1 MVSVV
6 VGVEGE
12 VDAGGGGGS
21 ARVGIVV
28 VAYNA
33 AGTLARVLDRIPRDF
48 RSRVAEVFV
57 SDDSSTDSTYLVGL
71 GYKQVVDDL
80 PLSVVRN
87 PENLGYGGNQKVGY
101 RWAVEQGLDIVVLL
115 HGDGQY
121 APEFLP
127 QMVAPLEFGNADAVF
142 GSRMLERGAARKG
155 GMPFYKYV
163 GNRILTGVEN
173 KALGTSLS
181 EFHSGYRAYRVSS
194 LRRLDFESYSDDF
207 DFDTEIIIDMVDK
220 RMRIEEIPIPT
231 FYGDE
236 ICYVNGMRY
245 ARQVIQ
251 DVAAYRFR
259 NAIAVGAGDAV
270 GAERVAPGVEGV
282 VAPGGD
288 GDVAAVVEGGYP
300 FKWHPSSSHGRL
312 LARAGSASAMRVL
325 DLGCAAGFLSEQLR
339 LRGHHVT
346 GVDLQHSEGVEDRTD
361 EFVRADLAE
370 GLPDGLRGPFDLV
383 IAGDVLE
390 HLRRPEVLL
399 NQIHGVIAPNGA
411 LLVSVPNFSHWYPR
425 VRVAAGVF
433 GYDKRGILDEDHVRF
448 FTRKTVTRLFAS
460 TEWHVVRR
468 EAVGVPWEEL
478 LRSDSK
484 ADKAIRAA
492 EKAALVAREPLFA
505 YQFLFELVEAST
517 GTRPTPPAPNA
528 ATTP

>member
-1 MVSVV
+1 MASVIA
-6 VGVEGE
+6 GAERE
-12 VDAGGGGGS
+12 VDASRDRAS

-33 AGTLARVLDRIPRDF
+33 AGTLAKVLDRIPKDF

-71 GYKQVVDDL
+71 GYQQVVDDL
-80 PLSVVRN
+80 PLTVVRN
-87 PENLGYGGNQKVGY
+87 PENLGYGGNQKIGY
-101 RWAVEQGLDIVVLL
+101 RWAIEQDLDIVVLL

-127 QMVAPLEFGNADAVF
+127 QMVAPLESGSADAVF

-155 GMPFYKYV
+155 GMPLYKYV

-220 RMRIEEIPIPT
+220 RMRIDEIPIPT

-259 NAIAVGAGDAV
+259 SAIATSTVGDERASAPADIPVAGILTGGSATAV
-270 GAERVAPGVEGV
+270 G
-282 VAPGGD
+282 D
-288 GDVAAVVEGGYP
+288 GGYP

-312 LARAGSASAMRVL
+312 LARAGGGTPMRVL
-325 DLGCAAGFLSEQLR
+325 DLGCAAGFLAEQLR
-339 LRGHHVT
+339 LRGHYVT
-346 GVDLQHSEGVEDRTD
+346 GVDHQHCDGVTDRTD
-361 EFVRADLAE
+361 EFIQADLGD

-383 IAGDVLE
+383 VAGDVLE
-390 HLRRPEVLL
+390 HLRHPEVLL
-399 NQIHGVIAPNGA
+399 TQIHSVIAPNGS

-425 VRVAAGVF
+425 ARVALGAF

-448 FTRKTVTRLFAS
+448 FTRKTITRLFAS

-468 EAVGVPWEEL
+468 EPVGVPWEEI
-478 LRSDSK
+478 LRHNSK
-484 ADKAIRAA
+484 ADNALRAV
-492 EKAALVAREPLFA
+492 EKAALLARETLFA

-517 GTRPTPPAPNA
+517 GAHMAPGTQDPAA
-528 ATTP
+528 AS